1 MSNLVATWL
10 LRAEVATDVESLRRQ
25 ATPER
30 GRQRLRGSGKSGKYE
45 FALIVKAMNT
55 TPKTIIGTP
64 TKGPK
69 VPNGCPLPAGS
80 VTQSAPTVINSTA
93 NSANANPARR
103 KSARL
108 LMRPKRPECRRL
120 LVGAG
125 FATAAAAAAAA
136 AAVWLFCFGFV
147 GDRFAQVA
155 KFALPLCAVETPG
168 RADIGEGLAAPA
180 GL

>member
-1 MSNLVATWL
+1 
-10 LRAEVATDVESLRRQ
+10 
-25 ATPER
+25 
-30 GRQRLRGSGKSGKYE
+30 
-45 FALIVKAMNT
+45 
-55 TPKTIIGTP
+55 
-64 TKGPK
+64 
-69 VPNGCPLPAGS
+69 
-80 VTQSAPTVINSTA
+80 
-93 NSANANPARR
+93 
-103 KSARL
+103 
-108 LMRPKRPECRRL
+108 MRPKRPECKRL

-125 FATAAAAAAAA
+125 FATAAAAAA